1 MVDRMDHDDLNQLD
15 DGDFRELVRNW
26 VRENYPPQLCNP
38 RKRLH
43 WSDSKA
49 WYSKLAEKGWL
60 APAWPREYG
69 GLALSA
75 GKQLI
80 LIEEFEQYGV
90 ARFNDHGI
98 NMVGPLLI
106 RFGTPAQRDYFLPQI
121 LNGSH
126 IWCQGYSEPNA
137 GSDLASLR
145 SRAVLEADHYIVNG
159 QKTWSTLA
167 NDANW
172 MFMLV
177 RTDPDAKKQ
186 EGISFLLV
194 PMDSPGITVRPIIN
208 LDMHD
213 EFCEVFFDNVV
224 VPATHLVGEPNRG
237 WSMAKALL
245 GFERIFLGSPR
256 QSEYALRRLETLAR
270 QLGYWNDGAF
280 MDTYAQLSFDLD
292 DLKALYETFLAR
304 TRMGEAVGPEVS
316 MLKVFQSELL
326 QRISQT
332 TLSIAGVGGA
342 LLEPLEP
349 DSQAHA
355 GALFVNALPA
365 SIYGGTNEIQRNILA
380 KSVLQLPD

>member
-1 MVDRMDHDDLNQLD
+1 MVERIDDEDLNRLD
-15 DGDFRELVRNW
+15 DGAFRELVRNW

-43 WSDSKA
+43 WSDSKP

-145 SRAVLEADHYIVNG
+145 ARAVLSADHYIVNG

-177 RTDPDAKKQ
+177 RTDPNAKKQ

-194 PMDSPGITVRPIIN
+194 PMDSAGITVRPIIN

-256 QSEYALRRLETLAR
+256 QSEYALHRLEILAR
-270 QLGYWNDGAF
+270 QLDYWKDGAF

-304 TRMGEAVGPEVS
+304 TRMGEEIGPEVS

-326 QRISQT
+326 QRIAQT

-349 DSQAHA
+349 DAQAHA